1 MRDVKMYFC
10 IDLKTFYA
18 SVECVERNLDPF
30 STNLVVADP
39 SRGKGAICLAISPA
53 LKNMGIRNRCRL
65 YEIPDGVEY
74 IIAKPRMKKYI
85 EYSANVYA
93 VYLKYI
99 SKDDIHPYSIDEMFL
114 DVTKYL
120 KLYKTSANNLA
131 KMILDDVLK
140 TTGIT
145 ATCGIGPNMF
155 LAKVALDITAK
166 HTTGNIAF
174 LDEKKFHTILG
185 NHRPLTDFWHIG
197 KGTQDRL
204 SKLGLHTLND
214 ILTADENLLY
224 KEFGVNAKILIDHAH
239 GIEPTT
245 IADIKKYEPMST
257 SLSISQVL
265 FEDYTYEKT
274 KIVLTEMV
282 DTLCLQL
289 VEQNVVCSSIG
300 LSIHYSKESIP
311 STGGSKKLKMKTNA
325 FSILNGEILKLFEQT
340 TNKNAPIRKL
350 GVTMGDLLDES
361 YEYVDI
367 FTDRA
372 SIKKEKEV
380 AKTVNEIK
388 HKFGKNA
395 ILRGTS
401 LKEGATQKIRNKLIG
416 GHNGE

>member
-30 STNLVVADP
+30 SSNLVVADP

-53 LKNMGIRNRCRL
+53 LKKLGIRNRCRL
-65 YEIPDGVEY
+65 YEIPDNVEY

-93 VYLKYI
+93 VYLKYV

-120 KLYKTSANNLA
+120 KLYKTSANKLA
-131 KMILDDVLK
+131 KMIIDDVFA
-140 TTGIT
+140 TTGVT
-145 ATCGIGPNMF
+145 ATCGIGSNMF

-166 HTTGNIAF
+166 HTASNIAF
-174 LDEKKFHTILG
+174 LDEEKFRQTLG
-185 NHRPLTDFWHIG
+185 NHRPLTDFWYIG
-197 KGTQDRL
+197 KGIESRL
-204 SKLGLHTLND
+204 SRLGIHTLND
-214 ILTADENLLY
+214 VVNADENLLY

-245 IADIKKYEPMST
+245 ITDIKKYEPST
-257 SLSISQVL
+257 NSLSISQVL
-265 FEDYTYEKT
+265 FEDYNYEQT
-274 KIVLTEMV
+274 KIVITEMV

-289 VEQNVVCSSIG
+289 IDKNLVCSNIG
-300 LSIHYSKESIP
+300 LSIHYSKESIS
-311 STGGSKKLKMKTNA
+311 STGGSKKLKIRTNV
-325 FSILNGEILKLFEQT
+325 FSLLNSEILALYEKT
-340 TNKNAPIRKL
+340 TNKNAPIRKI
-350 GVTMGDLLDES
+350 GVTFGELLDDS

-367 FTDRA
+367 FTDRKN
-372 SIKKEKEV
+372 IKKEKDV
-380 AKTVNEIK
+380 AKTINEIK
-388 HKFGKNA
+388 NKFGKNA

-401 LKEGATQKIRNKLIG
+401 LKQGATQKQRNKLIG

>member
-30 STNLVVADP
+30 LTNLVVADP

-53 LKNMGIRNRCRL
+53 LKNLGIRNRCRL
-65 YEIPDGVEY
+65 YEIPDNVKY

-131 KMILDDVLK
+131 KMILDDILK

-145 ATCGIGPNMF
+145 ATCGIGSNMF

-166 HTTGNIAF
+166 HTASNIAF
-174 LDEKKFHTILG
+174 LDENKFRQTLG
-185 NHRPLTDFWHIG
+185 EHRPLTDFWHIG
-197 KGTQDRL
+197 KGTQNRL
-204 SKLGLHTLND
+204 AGLGIHTLND
-214 ILTADENLLY
+214 VLKADENLLY
-224 KEFGVNAKILIDHAH
+224 KEFGVNAKILIDHAQ

-245 IADIKKYEPMST
+245 IADIKKYEPMTT

-265 FEDYTYEKT
+265 FEDYDYEKT

-289 VEQNVVCSSIG
+289 VEQNMVCSSIG
-300 LSIHYSKESIP
+300 LSIHYSKESAP
-311 STGGSKKLKMKTNA
+311 STGGSKKLKIRTNA
-325 FSILNGEILKLFEQT
+325 FSILNGAILELFEKT
-340 TNKNAPIRKL
+340 TNKNVPIRKL

-367 FTDRA
+367 FTNRA
-372 SIKKEKEV
+372 SIEKEREI

-401 LKEGATQKIRNKLIG
+401 LKDGATQKTRNKLIG